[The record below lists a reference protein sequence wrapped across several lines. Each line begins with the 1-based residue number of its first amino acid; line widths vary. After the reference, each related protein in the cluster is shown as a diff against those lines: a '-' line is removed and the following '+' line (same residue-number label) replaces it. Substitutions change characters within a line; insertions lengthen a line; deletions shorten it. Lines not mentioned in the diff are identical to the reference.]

1 LIGAVAMRRL
11 LSLAALVFAF
21 WAIDSY
27 AFHNRYQAVVL
38 EEINYYAQIWNDGV
52 RRYVERLKP

>member
-1 LIGAVAMRRL
+1 MRRL

-27 AFHNRYQAVVL
+27 AFHKRYQAVVL
-38 EEINYYAQIWNDGV
+38 EEINYHAQIWNDGV
-52 RRYVERLKP
+52 RRYVERLSP